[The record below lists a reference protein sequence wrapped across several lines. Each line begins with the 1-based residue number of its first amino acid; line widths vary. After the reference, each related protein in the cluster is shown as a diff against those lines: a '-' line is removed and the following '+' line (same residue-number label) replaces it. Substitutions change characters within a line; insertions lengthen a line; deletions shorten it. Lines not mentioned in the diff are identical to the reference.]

1 MVCGGGLI
9 SPPLKFGAK
18 AEKRWVAKGF
28 SSTKSLQLLELG
40 LKHTPQLSMSF
51 PGMAPGMG
59 AGQSGLSE
67 EQMKEQQMIKYV
79 RCRRHS
85 ILS

>member
-1 MVCGGGLI
+1 
-9 SPPLKFGAK
+9 
-18 AEKRWVAKGF
+18 
-28 SSTKSLQLLELG
+28 
-40 LKHTPQLSMSF
+40 MSF